1 MKSIEHLSSK
11 NQIIDKIKLIKTFK
25 ATWEYDPETKE
36 YRLLV
41 TGFIKDE
48 VMQNNGLTEA
58 DKQWI
63 ANLVITTVQTALD
76 NALKPIKEDIKVLKE
91 DMILVKKDIK
101 AIKECPTI
109 KKELKE

>member
-1 MKSIEHLSSK
+1 MNIKEILTSK

-41 TGFIKDE
+41 TGLIKDE
-48 VMQNNGLTEA
+48 FMPSNGLTEA

-63 ANLVITTVQTALD
+63 ANLVISTV
-76 NALKPIKEDIKVLKE
+76 KPINERLTNIENRLTNVENRLE
-91 DMILVKKDIK
+91 
-101 AIKECPTI
+101 AIENCPTI
-109 KKELKE
+109 KKELK

>member
-1 MKSIEHLSSK
+1 MNIKEILTSK

-41 TGFIKDE
+41 TGLIKDE
-48 VMQNNGLTEA
+48 FMPSNGLTEA

-63 ANLVITTVQTALD
+63 ANLVVTTVQA
-76 NALKPIKEDIKVLKE
+76 AVKPINERLTNIENRLTNVENRLE
-91 DMILVKKDIK
+91 TI
-101 AIKECPTI
+101 ENCPTI
-109 KKELKE
+109 KKELKQK

>member
-25 ATWEYDPETKE
+25 ATWEYDSETKE

-41 TGFIKDE
+41 TGLIKDE
-48 VMQNNGLTEA
+48 FMATNGLTEA

-63 ANLVITTVQTALD
+63 ANLVVTTVQTAV
-76 NALKPIKEDIKVLKE
+76 KPIKEDIKALKE
-91 DMILVKKDIK
+91 DVK

>member
-1 MKSIEHLSSK
+1 MNIKEILTSK

-41 TGFIKDE
+41 TGLIKDE

-76 NALKPIKEDIKVLKE
+76 NALKPIKEDIK
-91 DMILVKKDIK
+91 

>member
-25 ATWEYDPETKE
+25 AIWEYDPETKE

-41 TGFIKDE
+41 TGLIKDE
-48 VMQNNGLTEA
+48 FMPSNGLTEA

-63 ANLVITTVQTALD
+63 ANLVVTTVQTAV
-76 NALKPIKEDIKVLKE
+76 KPINDRLDIIE
-91 DMILVKKDIK
+91 QDIK
-101 AIKECPTI
+101 AIKACPTI
-109 KKELKE
+109 QKELETNKKK

>member
-25 ATWEYDPETKE
+25 AIWEYDSKTKE

-41 TGFIKDE
+41 TGLIKDE
-48 VMQNNGLTEA
+48 FMATNGLTEA

-63 ANLVITTVQTALD
+63 ANLVITTVQTAI
-76 NALKPIKEDIKVLKE
+76 NESVKPINDRLDIIEQDIKVLKE
-91 DMILVKKDIK
+91 DVK

>member
-25 ATWEYDPETKE
+25 ATWEYDPKTKE

-41 TGFIKDE
+41 TGLIKDE
-48 VMQNNGLTEA
+48 FMPSNGLTEA

-63 ANLVITTVQTALD
+63 ANLVVTTVQTAV
-76 NALKPIKEDIKVLKE
+76 KPINDRLDIIE
-91 DMILVKKDIK
+91 QDIK
-101 AIKECPTI
+101 AIKACPTI
-109 KKELKE
+109 QKELETNKKK

>member
-25 ATWEYDPETKE
+25 AIWEYDSKTKE

-41 TGFIKDE
+41 TGLIKDE
-48 VMQNNGLTEA
+48 FMPSNGLTEA

-63 ANLVITTVQTALD
+63 ANLVVTTVKTAI
-76 NALKPIKEDIKVLKE
+76 NAALKPINDRLDIIE
-91 DMILVKKDIK
+91 QDIK
-101 AIKECPTI
+101 AIKACPTI
-109 KKELKE
+109 QKELETNKKK

>member
-48 VMQNNGLTEA
+48 FMGKMGLTEA

-63 ANLVITTVQTALD
+63 ANLVITTVQTAI
-76 NALKPIKEDIKVLKE
+76 NEAVKPINDRLDIIEQDIKVLKE
-91 DMILVKKDIK
+91 DVK

>member
-63 ANLVITTVQTALD
+63 ANLVITTVQTAI
-76 NALKPIKEDIKVLKE
+76 NEAVKPINDRLDIIEQDIKVLKE
-91 DMILVKKDIK
+91 DVK

-109 KKELKE
+109 QKELKE

>member
-25 ATWEYDPETKE
+25 ATWEYDPKTKE
-36 YRLLV
+36 YRLLL
-41 TGFIKDE
+41 TGLIKDE

-58 DKQWI
+58 DKEWI
-63 ANLVITTVQTALD
+63 ANLVITTVQTAL
-76 NALKPIKEDIKVLKE
+76 NTALKPIKEDIKVLKE
-91 DMILVKKDIK
+91 DMIRVKKDIK

>member
-25 ATWEYDPETKE
+25 AIWEYDPETKE

-41 TGFIKDE
+41 TGLIKDE
-48 VMQNNGLTEA
+48 FMPSNGLTEA

-63 ANLVITTVQTALD
+63 ANLVVTTVKTAI
-76 NALKPIKEDIKVLKE
+76 NAAVKPIKEDIKALKE
-91 DMILVKKDIK
+91 DVK

>member
-36 YRLLV
+36 YKLLV
-41 TGFIKDE
+41 TGLIKDE
-48 VMQNNGLTEA
+48 FMPSNGLTEA

-63 ANLVITTVQTALD
+63 ANLVITTVQAAVRPINERLD
-76 NALKPIKEDIKVLKE
+76 VIEQDIKVLKE
-91 DMILVKKDIK
+91 DVK

-109 KKELKE
+109 QKELKE

>member
-48 VMQNNGLTEA
+48 FMPSNGLTEA

-63 ANLVITTVQTALD
+63 ANLVVTTVQA
-76 NALKPIKEDIKVLKE
+76 AVKPINERLTNIENRLTNVENRLE
-91 DMILVKKDIK
+91 TI
-101 AIKECPTI
+101 ENCPTI
-109 KKELKE
+109 KKELKQK

>member
-36 YRLLV
+36 YKLLV
-41 TGFIKDE
+41 TGLIKDE
-48 VMQNNGLTEA
+48 FMPSNGLTEA

-63 ANLVITTVQTALD
+63 ANLVITTVQA
-76 NALKPIKEDIKVLKE
+76 AVRPINERLTNIENRLTNVENRLE
-91 DMILVKKDIK
+91 TI
-101 AIKECPTI
+101 ENCPTI
-109 KKELKE
+109 KKELKQK

>member
-1 MKSIEHLSSK
+1 MNIKEILTSK

-41 TGFIKDE
+41 TGLIKDE
-48 VMQNNGLTEA
+48 FMSSNGLTEA

-63 ANLVITTVQTALD
+63 ANLVISTV
-76 NALKPIKEDIKVLKE
+76 KPINERLTNIENRLTNVENRLE
-91 DMILVKKDIK
+91 
-101 AIKECPTI
+101 AIENCPTI
-109 KKELKE
+109 KKELK

>member
-25 ATWEYDPETKE
+25 ATWEYDSETKE
-36 YRLLV
+36 YKLLV

-48 VMQNNGLTEA
+48 FMPSNGLTEA

-63 ANLVITTVQTALD
+63 ANLVISTV
-76 NALKPIKEDIKVLKE
+76 KPINERLTNIENRLTNVENRLE
-91 DMILVKKDIK
+91 
-101 AIKECPTI
+101 AIENCPTI
-109 KKELKE
+109 KKELK

>member
-25 ATWEYDPETKE
+25 AIWEYDSETKE

-41 TGFIKDE
+41 TGLIKDE
-48 VMQNNGLTEA
+48 FMATNGLTEA

-63 ANLVITTVQTALD
+63 ANLVVTTVKT
-76 NALKPIKEDIKVLKE
+76 ALKPIKEDIKALKE
-91 DMILVKKDIK
+91 DVK

>member
-1 MKSIEHLSSK
+1 MNIKEILTSK

-25 ATWEYDPETKE
+25 ATWEYDPKTKE
-36 YRLLV
+36 YRLLL
-41 TGFIKDE
+41 TGLIKDE

-63 ANLVITTVQTALD
+63 ANLVVTTVQTALD
-76 NALKPIKEDIKVLKE
+76 NALKPIKEDIK
-91 DMILVKKDIK
+91 